1 MNTLNLIQFLKLVH
15 LLSIVVWIGGIFF
28 AYVVLRPSI
37 VEILEPPQR
46 LRLWRAVFS
55 RFFVWVWAIVFALP
69 ASGLFLINL
78 YGGMADVAPY
88 IHIMLT
94 LGLAMIAIFGYLY
107 FACYKPLSLH
117 VENQRW
123 QEAGRMLAKI
133 RKLVATNLALGL
145 ITIAVVALMR

>member
-1 MNTLNLIQFLKLVH
+1 MLTLNIIQLLKLVH
-15 LLSIVVWIGGIFF
+15 LLSVVIWIGGIFF

-37 VEILEPPQR
+37 VEVLEPPQR

-69 ASGLFLINL
+69 ASGLYLIHL
-78 YGGMADVAPY
+78 YGGMANVAPY

-107 FACYKPLSLH
+107 FACYKSLSLH
-117 VENQRW
+117 VDNQRW
-123 QEAGRMLAKI
+123 QEAGAMLTKI